1 MQDEEFTPADGH
13 LPAVL
18 RQFEITRGRALEIG
32 CGSAANVIWLARL
45 GFECTGID
53 LASAALRLARDQ
65 ASAAG
70 CSPLLI
76 RGAFPDGIPEGALAN
91 GGYDFVFDRG
101 VLELVTAPAQRRK
114 FLKLV
119 AQLLSSG
126 GIYYSLIAKR
136 ERRQLPGG
144 GTRWTLSEIRKAIS
158 PFLRILLVKPVP
170 LDPSNRASPSH
181 WMCIMKPYVKRR
193 ITVDRRFP
201 FIFLR

>member
-1 MQDEEFTPADGH
+1 MLDEDFAPVDGH

-18 RQFEITRGRALEIG
+18 RQFDITRGRALEIG
-32 CGSAANVIWLARL
+32 CGSAANVIWLARM

-70 CSPLLI
+70 CSPRLI
-76 RGAFPDGIPEGALAN
+76 RGAFPDGVPQGALTH
-91 GGYDFVFDRG
+91 GGYEFVFDRG
-101 VLELVTAPAQRRK
+101 VLELVTAPAQQRK

-119 AQLLSSG
+119 GQLLSPG

-144 GTRWTLSEIRKAIS
+144 GTRWTSPEIRNAVS
-158 PFLRILLVKPVP
+158 PFLRILLIRPVP
-170 LDPSNRASPSH
+170 LDPSDRSSPSY
-181 WMCIMKPYVKRR
+181 WMCIMKPYVNRR
-193 ITVDRRFP
+193 ITLDSRFP
-201 FIFLR
+201 FISLR